1 MAKEKNQNSYI
12 IPKRYVYIF
21 WGVSY
26 AFCTLV
32 LFYLSK
38 RYYKPIEI
46 CDETNSVLDI
56 IWDELGNSITVA
68 SGLLCLLMNFI
79 SQREK
84 QIEPWIKR
92 IIAIRRLVKSL
103 QLDVLIGMSFAMTW
117 YAVLATMFTKTKS
130 VGTER
135 SNPYRY
141 KATKLNTFLRKFFYN
156 FTDGYVFQTRRAA
169 QFFGNKKSE
178 RDIIIPNAI
187 FNETVY
193 SLSPPA
199 ERKKIICA
207 TGRLIKLKR
216 FDLLID
222 AFAKIADQIPDYML
236 FIFGD
241 GEEKE
246 DLENQIEYLG
256 LKNRIIL
263 AGTDPQAVRFVNF
276 ASVFVL
282 SSDFEGMPNALLE
295 ALAMGVPCVS
305 TRCEMGPDELIE
317 NRVSGILTDVG
328 SSEQLAEAMLEII
341 ENPDFAKK
349 LSENGRKLLKTH
361 SIENI
366 SRQWLDYLSRI

>member
-1 MAKEKNQNSYI
+1 MKIGFLIKDLSFGGAERATVSLANYFALHSQDVEI
-12 IPKRYVYIF
+12 ITFKGSESFYPLEELVTVYTADLGELEQSASLKR
-21 WGVSY
+21 
-26 AFCTLV
+26 
-32 LFYLSK
+32 LFGS
-38 RYYKPIEI
+38 
-46 CDETNSVLDI
+46 
-56 IWDELGNSITVA
+56 
-68 SGLLCLLMNFI
+68 
-79 SQREK
+79 
-84 QIEPWIKR
+84 IKR
-92 IIAIRRLVKSL
+92 IFKIRKIVKSQ

-117 YAVLATMFTKTKS
+117 YTVLSTIFTKTKS

-156 FTDGYVFQTRRAA
+156 FTDGYIFQTRRAA
-169 QFFGNKKSE
+169 KFFGNKKSE

-216 FDLLID
+216 FDMLID
-222 AFAKIADQIPDYML
+222 AFAKIADQIPGYML
-236 FIFGD
+236 FIFGE
-241 GEEKE
+241 GEEKN
-246 DLENQIEYLG
+246 DLENQIKYLG
-256 LKNRIIL
+256 LKDRIIL
-263 AGTDPQAVRFVNF
+263 VGTDPQAVKFVNY

-317 NRVSGILTDVG
+317 DRVSGILTDVG
-328 SSEQLAEAMLEII
+328 SSEQLSEAMLEII
-341 ENPDFAKK
+341 QNPDFAKK

-361 SIENI
+361 SIESI
-366 SRQWLDYLSRI
+366 SRQWLDYLNRI

>member
-1 MAKEKNQNSYI
+1 MKIGFLIKDLSSGGAERATVSLANYFALHSQDVEI
-12 IPKRYVYIF
+12 ITFNGSESFYPLEELVTVRTADLGELEQSASLKR
-21 WGVSY
+21 
-26 AFCTLV
+26 
-32 LFYLSK
+32 LFGS
-38 RYYKPIEI
+38 
-46 CDETNSVLDI
+46 
-56 IWDELGNSITVA
+56 
-68 SGLLCLLMNFI
+68 
-79 SQREK
+79 
-84 QIEPWIKR
+84 IKR
-92 IIAIRRLVKSL
+92 IFTIRRLVKNQ

-117 YAVLATMFTKTKS
+117 YTVLATMFTRTKS

-156 FTDGYVFQTRRAA
+156 FTDGYVFQTHRAA
-169 QFFGNKKSE
+169 EFFGSKKSE

-193 SLSPPA
+193 TLSPPA

-216 FDLLID
+216 FDMLID
-222 AFAKIADQIPDYML
+222 AFARIADQIPGYML
-236 FIFGD
+236 FIFGE
-241 GEEKE
+241 GEEKN

-256 LKNRIIL
+256 LKDRIIL
-263 AGTDPQAVRFVNF
+263 AGTDPQAVKFVNY

-317 NRVSGILTDVG
+317 DRVSGILTEVG
-328 SSEQLAEAMLEII
+328 NTEQLSEAMLEII
-341 ENPDFAKK
+341 ENPDLAKK
-349 LSENGRKLLKTH
+349 LSQNGRKLLKTH
-361 SIENI
+361 SIESI
-366 SRQWLDYLSRI
+366 SRQWLDYLNRI

>member
-1 MAKEKNQNSYI
+1 MKIGFLIKDLSFGGAERATASLANYFALHSQDVEI
-12 IPKRYVYIF
+12 ITFKGSESFYPLEELVTVYTADLGELEQSASLKR
-21 WGVSY
+21 
-26 AFCTLV
+26 
-32 LFYLSK
+32 LFGS
-38 RYYKPIEI
+38 
-46 CDETNSVLDI
+46 
-56 IWDELGNSITVA
+56 
-68 SGLLCLLMNFI
+68 
-79 SQREK
+79 
-84 QIEPWIKR
+84 IKR
-92 IIAIRRLVKSL
+92 IFKIRKIVKSQ

-117 YAVLATMFTKTKS
+117 YTVLSTIFTKTKS

-156 FTDGYVFQTRRAA
+156 FTDGYIFQTRRAA
-169 QFFGNKKSE
+169 KFFGNKKSE

-216 FDLLID
+216 FDMLID
-222 AFAKIADQIPDYML
+222 AFAKIADQIPGYML
-236 FIFGD
+236 FIFGE
-241 GEEKE
+241 GEEKN
-246 DLENQIEYLG
+246 DLENQIKYLG
-256 LKNRIIL
+256 LKDRIIL
-263 AGTDPQAVRFVNF
+263 VGTDPQAVKFVNY

-317 NRVSGILTDVG
+317 DRVSGILTDVG
-328 SSEQLAEAMLEII
+328 SSEQLSEAMLEII
-341 ENPDFAKK
+341 QNPDFAKK

-361 SIENI
+361 SIESI
-366 SRQWLDYLSRI
+366 SRQWLDYLNRI

>member
-1 MAKEKNQNSYI
+1 MKIGFLIKDLSSGGAE
-12 IPKRYVYIF
+12 RAT
-21 WGVSY
+21 VSLANY
-26 AFCTLV
+26 FALCG
-32 LFYLSK
+32 
-38 RYYKPIEI
+38 
-46 CDETNSVLDI
+46 NSVDI
-56 IWDELGNSITVA
+56 ITFKGTDSFYPLEDEVKVHSADLGEIEQSA
-68 SGLLCLLMNFI
+68 SFKRLFGSVGRM
-79 SQREK
+79 
-84 QIEPWIKR
+84 IK
-92 IIAIRRLVKSL
+92 IRKLVKSL
-103 QLDVLIGMSFAMTW
+103 ELDVLIGMSFAMTW
-117 YAVLATMFTKTKS
+117 YTVLATLFTKTKS

-141 KATKLNTFLRKFFYN
+141 KASKINTFLRKLFYY

-169 QFFGNKKSE
+169 EFFGGKKSD

-216 FDLLID
+216 FDMLID
-222 AFAKIADQIPDYML
+222 SFASIADQIPEYTL
-236 FIFGD
+236 FIFGE
-241 GEEKE
+241 GEEK
-246 DLENQIEYLG
+246 DALQGQIDSLG
-256 LKNRIIL
+256 LDKRIIL
-263 AGTDPQAVRFVNF
+263 AGTDPQAVKFVNH

-317 NRVSGILTDVG
+317 DGESGILIDVG
-328 SSEQLAEAMLEII
+328 NGEQLSQAMLRII
-341 ENPDFAKK
+341 KDPEFSRK

-361 SIENI
+361 SIESI
-366 SRQWLDYLSRI
+366 SRQWLDYLNRI

>member
-1 MAKEKNQNSYI
+1 MKIGFLIKDLSSGGAERATVSLANYFALHSQDVEI
-12 IPKRYVYIF
+12 ITFNGCESFYPLEELVTVHTADLGELEQSVSLKR
-21 WGVSY
+21 
-26 AFCTLV
+26 
-32 LFYLSK
+32 LFGS
-38 RYYKPIEI
+38 
-46 CDETNSVLDI
+46 
-56 IWDELGNSITVA
+56 
-68 SGLLCLLMNFI
+68 
-79 SQREK
+79 
-84 QIEPWIKR
+84 IKR
-92 IIAIRRLVKSL
+92 IFTIRKIVKS
-103 QLDVLIGMSFAMTW
+103 QRLDVLIGMSFAMTW
-117 YAVLATMFTKTKS
+117 YTVLATVFTRTKS

-169 QFFGNKKSE
+169 EFFGNKKSE

-216 FDLLID
+216 FDMLID
-222 AFAKIADQIPDYML
+222 AFARIADQIPGFML
-236 FIFGD
+236 FIFGE
-241 GEEKE
+241 GEEKT

-256 LKNRIIL
+256 
-263 AGTDPQAVRFVNF
+263 GTDPQAVKFVNY

-317 NRVSGILTDVG
+317 DRVSGILTDVG
-328 SSEQLAEAMLEII
+328 NSEQLSEAMLEII
-341 ENPDFAKK
+341 ENPDLAKR

-366 SRQWLDYLSRI
+366 SRQWLDYLNRI

>member
-1 MAKEKNQNSYI
+1 MKIGFLIKDLSFGGAERATVSLANYFALHSQDVEI
-12 IPKRYVYIF
+12 ITFKGSESFYPLEEFVTVYTADLGEIEQSASLKR
-21 WGVSY
+21 
-26 AFCTLV
+26 
-32 LFYLSK
+32 LFGS
-38 RYYKPIEI
+38 
-46 CDETNSVLDI
+46 
-56 IWDELGNSITVA
+56 
-68 SGLLCLLMNFI
+68 
-79 SQREK
+79 
-84 QIEPWIKR
+84 IKR
-92 IIAIRRLVKSL
+92 IFEIRKIVKS
-103 QLDVLIGMSFAMTW
+103 QKLDVLIGMSFAMTW
-117 YAVLATMFTKTKS
+117 YTVLATMFTKTKS

-156 FTDGYVFQTRRAA
+156 FTDGYIFQTRRAA
-169 QFFGNKKSE
+169 RFFGNKKSD

-199 ERKKIICA
+199 DRKKIICA

-216 FDLLID
+216 FDMLID
-222 AFAKIADQIPDYML
+222 AFAKIADQIPGYML
-236 FIFGD
+236 FIFGE
-241 GEEKE
+241 GEEKN

-256 LKNRIIL
+256 LKDRIIL
-263 AGTDPQAVRFVNF
+263 AGTDPQAVKFVNY

-317 NRVSGILTDVG
+317 DRVSGILTDVG
-328 SSEQLAEAMLEII
+328 SSEQLSEAMLEII
-341 ENPDFAKK
+341 QNPDFAKK

-361 SIENI
+361 SIESI
-366 SRQWLDYLSRI
+366 SRQWLDYLNRI

>member
-1 MAKEKNQNSYI
+1 MKIGFLIKDLSFGGAERATVSLANNFALHSQDVEI
-12 IPKRYVYIF
+12 ITFKGSESFYPLEELVTVYTADLGELEQSASLKR
-21 WGVSY
+21 
-26 AFCTLV
+26 
-32 LFYLSK
+32 LFGS
-38 RYYKPIEI
+38 
-46 CDETNSVLDI
+46 
-56 IWDELGNSITVA
+56 
-68 SGLLCLLMNFI
+68 
-79 SQREK
+79 
-84 QIEPWIKR
+84 IKR
-92 IIAIRRLVKSL
+92 IFEIRKIVKSQ

-117 YAVLATMFTKTKS
+117 YTVLATMFTKTKS

-156 FTDGYVFQTRRAA
+156 FTDGYIFQTRRAA
-169 QFFGNKKSE
+169 RFFGNKKSE

-216 FDLLID
+216 FDMLID
-222 AFAKIADQIPDYML
+222 AFAKIADQIPGYML
-236 FIFGD
+236 FIFGE
-241 GEEKE
+241 GEEKN

-256 LKNRIIL
+256 LKDRIIL
-263 AGTDPQAVRFVNF
+263 AGTDPQAVKFVNY

-317 NRVSGILTDVG
+317 DRVSGILTDVG
-328 SSEQLAEAMLEII
+328 SSEQLSEAMLEII
-341 ENPDFAKK
+341 QDPDFAKK

-361 SIENI
+361 SIESI
-366 SRQWLDYLSRI
+366 SRKWLDYLNCI

>member
-1 MAKEKNQNSYI
+1 
-12 IPKRYVYIF
+12 
-21 WGVSY
+21 
-26 AFCTLV
+26 
-32 LFYLSK
+32 
-38 RYYKPIEI
+38 
-46 CDETNSVLDI
+46 
-56 IWDELGNSITVA
+56 
-68 SGLLCLLMNFI
+68 
-79 SQREK
+79 
-84 QIEPWIKR
+84 
-92 IIAIRRLVKSL
+92 
-103 QLDVLIGMSFAMTW
+103 MTW

-187 FNETVY
+187 YNETVY

-246 DLENQIEYLG
+246 DLEKNLGTIARSGTKEFLEKCKEQKEKNEDVDLIGQFGVGFYSAFMVAKKIEVYTHSL
-256 LKNRIIL
+256 
-263 AGTDPQAVRFVNF
+263 TDHYY
-276 ASVFVL
+276 VF
-282 SSDFEGMPNALLE
+282 SSD
-295 ALAMGVPCVS
+295 GVE
-305 TRCEMGPDELIE
+305 TYTIE
-317 NRVSGILTDVG
+317 
-328 SSEQLAEAMLEII
+328 
-341 ENPDFAKK
+341 
-349 LSENGRKLLKTH
+349 
-361 SIENI
+361 
-366 SRQWLDYLSRI
+366 

>member
-1 MAKEKNQNSYI
+1 MKIGFLIKDLSFGGAERATVSLANYFALHSQDVEI
-12 IPKRYVYIF
+12 ITFKGSESFYPLEELVTVYTADLGELEQSASLKR
-21 WGVSY
+21 
-26 AFCTLV
+26 
-32 LFYLSK
+32 LFGS
-38 RYYKPIEI
+38 
-46 CDETNSVLDI
+46 
-56 IWDELGNSITVA
+56 
-68 SGLLCLLMNFI
+68 
-79 SQREK
+79 
-84 QIEPWIKR
+84 IKR
-92 IIAIRRLVKSL
+92 IFVIRKIIKSQ

-117 YAVLATMFTKTKS
+117 YTVLATMFTNTKS

-156 FTDGYVFQTRRAA
+156 FTDGYIFQTRRAA
-169 QFFGNKKSE
+169 RFFGNKKSE

-216 FDLLID
+216 FDMLID
-222 AFAKIADQIPDYML
+222 AFAKIADQIPGYML
-236 FIFGD
+236 FIFGE
-241 GEEKE
+241 GEEKN

-256 LKNRIIL
+256 LKDRIIL
-263 AGTDPQAVRFVNF
+263 AGTDPQAVKFVNY

-295 ALAMGVPCVS
+295 ALAMGVPCIS

-317 NRVSGILTDVG
+317 DRVSGILTDVG
-328 SSEQLAEAMLEII
+328 SSEQLSEAMLEII
-341 ENPDFAKK
+341 QNPDFAKK
-349 LSENGRKLLKTH
+349 LSKNGRKLLKTH
-361 SIENI
+361 SIESI
-366 SRQWLDYLSRI
+366 SRQWLDYLNRI

>member
-1 MAKEKNQNSYI
+1 MKIGFLIKNLSSGGAERATVSLANYFALHSQDVEI
-12 IPKRYVYIF
+12 ITF
-21 WGVSY
+21 
-26 AFCTLV
+26 
-32 LFYLSK
+32 
-38 RYYKPIEI
+38 
-46 CDETNSVLDI
+46 NSVDSFYPLEESVSVRTA
-56 IWDELGNSITVA
+56 ELGELEQSA
-68 SGLLCLLMNFI
+68 SAKRLFG
-79 SQREK
+79 S
-84 QIEPWIKR
+84 IKR

-263 AGTDPQAVRFVNF
+263 AGTDPQAVKFVNF

-328 SSEQLAEAMLEII
+328 SSEQLAEAILEII

>member
-1 MAKEKNQNSYI
+1 MKIGFLIKDLSSGGAERATVSLANYFALHSQDVEI
-12 IPKRYVYIF
+12 ITFNGSDSFYPLEELVSVHTADLGEMEQSASLKRLI
-21 WGVSY
+21 G
-26 AFCTLV
+26 
-32 LFYLSK
+32 
-38 RYYKPIEI
+38 
-46 CDETNSVLDI
+46 SV
-56 IWDELGNSITVA
+56 
-68 SGLLCLLMNFI
+68 
-79 SQREK
+79 
-84 QIEPWIKR
+84 KR
-92 IIAIRRLVKSL
+92 IFAIRKIVK
-103 QLDVLIGMSFAMTW
+103 QRNLDVLIGMSFAMTW
-117 YAVLATMFTKTKS
+117 YAVLATVFTGTKS

-141 KATKLNTFLRKFFYN
+141 KATKLNTFLRKLFYY
-156 FTDGYVFQTRRAA
+156 FTDGYVFQTKRAA
-169 QFFGNKKSE
+169 EFFGGKRSS

-193 SLSPPA
+193 TLSPPA

-207 TGRLIKLKR
+207 VGRLIKLKR

-222 AFAKIADQIPDYML
+222 AFSQIADRIPGYML
-236 FIFGD
+236 FIFGE
-241 GEEKE
+241 GEEKD

-256 LKNRIIL
+256 LKDRVIL
-263 AGTDPQAVRFVNF
+263 AGADPQAVKFVNY

-317 NRVSGILTDVG
+317 DGISGILTDVG

-341 ENPDFAKK
+341 ENPDLSRQ

-366 SRQWLDYLSRI
+366 SRIWLDYLSRI

>member
-1 MAKEKNQNSYI
+1 MKIGFLIKDLSSGGAERATVSLANYFALHSQEVVI
-12 IPKRYVYIF
+12 ITF
-21 WGVSY
+21 NG
-26 AFCTLV
+26 
-32 LFYLSK
+32 
-38 RYYKPIEI
+38 
-46 CDETNSVLDI
+46 
-56 IWDELGNSITVA
+56 GNSFYPLEDLVA
-68 SGLLCLLMNFI
+68 VHNADLGELEQSTSLKRLFG
-79 SQREK
+79 S
-84 QIEPWIKR
+84 IKR
-92 IIAIRRLVKSL
+92 IFAIRRLVKL
-103 QLDVLIGMSFAMTW
+103 QQLDILIGMSFAMTW
-117 YAVLATMFTKTKS
+117 YTVLATMLTKTKS

-135 SNPYRY
+135 SNPFRY

-169 QFFGNKKSE
+169 EFFGNKKSK

-187 FNETVY
+187 FNETIY
-193 SLSPPA
+193 TLSPPA

-222 AFAKIADQIPDYML
+222 AFARIADQIPDYML
-236 FIFGD
+236 FIFGE

-246 DLENQIEYLG
+246 ELENQIEYLG
-256 LKNRIIL
+256 LKNRIFL
-263 AGTDPQAVRFVNF
+263 AGTDPQAVKFVNY

-317 NRVSGILTDVG
+317 DRVSGILTDVG
-328 SSEQLAEAMLEII
+328 SSEQLGKAILEII
-341 ENPDFAKK
+341 ENPDLAKK

-361 SIENI
+361 SIDTI
-366 SRQWLDYLSRI
+366 SRQWLDYLNRI